1 MDACLPV
8 SLRVMLNAAL
18 DYLVHL
24 DRQHHRRYLVS
35 AEFLSGTNIAPGSQY
50 ADWYI
55 FLDDVF
61 AAFSITLKLTG
72 KQAFCTH
79 EVPAVML
86 AVQVYEVVE
95 NSPKSIKA
103 AAET

>member
-1 MDACLPV
+1 M
-8 SLRVMLNAAL
+8 
-18 DYLVHL
+18 
-24 DRQHHRRYLVS
+24 S

-72 KQAFCTH
+72 KQAS
-79 EVPAVML
+79 ML
-86 AVQVYEVVE
+86 VE
-95 NSPKSIKA
+95 ALRTN
-103 AAET
+103 